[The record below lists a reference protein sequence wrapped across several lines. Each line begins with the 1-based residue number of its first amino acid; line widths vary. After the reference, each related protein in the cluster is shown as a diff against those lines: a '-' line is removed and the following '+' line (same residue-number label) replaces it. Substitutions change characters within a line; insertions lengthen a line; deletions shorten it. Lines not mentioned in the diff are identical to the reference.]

1 MRRMRW
7 LVWVVWLVVGIVART
22 AQAAPAADLQT
33 VEARRL
39 FQEGMAHFNLREY
52 KQAVEQFQA
61 AYRLRP
67 DPVFLFNVA
76 QAYRLAQ
83 DPDQALY
90 FYQAYLRTSEN
101 PPNRGEVQ
109 ERIAALEKE
118 IAARKAQPTGAA
130 AVTAPAVESP
140 KLVVAASVPPARP
153 QPVYKRWWL
162 WTIVGVVVAGAAV
175 GVGVGVGT
183 QKSASFN
190 ANLGT
195 VGPAAQTLVRF

>member
-1 MRRMRW
+1 MRW
-7 LVWVVWLVVGIVART
+7 VAWIMCLVVGIAAGTAR
-22 AQAAPAADLQT
+22 AAPAADPQT

-39 FQEGMAHFNLREY
+39 YQEGMAHFNLREY

-67 DPVFLFNVA
+67 DPVFLYNVA
-76 QAYRLAQ
+76 QSYRLAQ
-83 DPDQALY
+83 DSDQALY

-101 PPNRGEVQ
+101 PPNRAEVQ
-109 ERIAALEKE
+109 ERIAVLEKE
-118 IAARKAQPTGAA
+118 IAARKVPPAA
-130 AVTAPAVESP
+130 AP
-140 KLVVAASVPPARP
+140 VVAPPVVVQPPLVATSAPPPARP

-162 WTIVGVVVAGAAV
+162 WTIVGVAVAGAAV